1 MIGNRM
7 ARGIS
12 RPSPAPKGHERAHAA
27 PLIHNMSCRPTVSIT
42 HTSRALCRRV
52 RFTSPKWPI
61 EPEAFADFCPAF
73 GLPTPS
79 LADGY
84 ATLVQAAEAP
94 CPLLARLPPV
104 AAVLR
109 NAGGDAIPGLTDDPT
124 LLLAVMTRC
133 FGSVF
138 LRDLPPSVTS
148 DSFRSPVTLL
158 VPDSWNLDP

>member
-1 MIGNRM
+1 MTGTRT
-7 ARGIS
+7 ARPHACAP
-12 RPSPAPKGHERAHAA
+12 RLPSGREHARAT
-27 PLIHNMSCRPTVSIT
+27 PLIHNMSCRPTVSIV
-42 HTSRALCRRV
+42 HSSAALCRRV

-79 LADGY
+79 VADGY
-84 ATLVQAAEAP
+84 ARLVEAADAP

-109 NAGGDAIPGLTDDPT
+109 NAAGDAIPGLTDDPT

-148 DSFRSPVTLL
+148 DSFRNPVTLL
-158 VPDSWNLDP
+158 IPDSWNLNP